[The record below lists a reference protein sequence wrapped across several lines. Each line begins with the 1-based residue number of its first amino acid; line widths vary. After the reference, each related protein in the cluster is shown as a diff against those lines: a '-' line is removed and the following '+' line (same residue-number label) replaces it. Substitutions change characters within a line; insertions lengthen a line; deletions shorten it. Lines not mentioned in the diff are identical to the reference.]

1 MKRHPSLRCLS
12 SEHHTGLVLARRARK
27 AADQDTS
34 NQGATWKAIQHT
46 FQSELEPH
54 FQREEQSLLP
64 VLRSAGEVELVDRRL
79 HEHGSMRL
87 LIQENNPGNLASFA
101 ESLAAHIRFEE
112 KELFETA
119 QRVLG
124 SKVLNDLERSL
135 ISRDHKAE

>member
-1 MKRHPSLRCLS
+1 
-12 SEHHTGLVLARRARK
+12 
-27 AADQDTS
+27 
-34 NQGATWKAIQHT
+34 
-46 FQSELEPH
+46 
-54 FQREEQSLLP
+54 
-64 VLRSAGEVELVDRRL
+64 
-79 HEHGSMRL
+79 MRL